1 MTSIGAS
8 TALDRALLQW
18 SVEQFYFHEAALLDE
33 RRYNDWIAL
42 FSKDVRYWA
51 PVRMTREGASDIGAE
66 GELGL
71 FDDDY
76 GTLELRVE
84 SLQVKSAWAEIP
96 PSRTR
101 RLVCNVQV
109 TPLEGDYVSAT
120 SNLFVFRS
128 RLESVE
134 HMFLARRIDRLE
146 RLGEDN
152 WRVCERTILL
162 DHSSFRTDNITL
174 LF

>member
-1 MTSIGAS
+1 MTSVDTS
-8 TALDRALLQW
+8 TALDRVLLQW
-18 SVEQFYFHEAALLDE
+18 SVEQFYFHEASLLDE

-51 PVRMTREGASDIGAE
+51 PVRMTREGASDAAAE

-71 FDDDY
+71 FEDDY

-84 SLQVKSAWAEIP
+84 GLQVKSAWAEIP
-96 PSRTR
+96 PSRSR
-101 RLVCNVQV
+101 RMISNVQV
-109 TPLEGDYVSAT
+109 TPIDGRYLSAT
-120 SNLFVFRS
+120 SNFFIFRS

-134 HMFLARRIDRLE
+134 HLFVGRRHDRLE
-146 RLGEDN
+146 RLGEDE
-152 WRVCERTILL
+152 WRICERTILL
-162 DHSSFRTDNITL
+162 DHSSFMTDNISL